1 MKKVLFIAAKANMIQ
16 QFNIR
21 NILMTQSLGM
31 EVHVASDFIDYGS
44 MDEDETNK
52 LLNWLDEIG
61 AVIHQIPFERG
72 IGSIKGNRASAKAL
86 KQVFNDGPS
95 SDWAFVHCHSPLG
108 GIIGRYV
115 AHKFKVPALYTAHG
129 FQFFSEGPKKNWVF
143 YPVEKAFSYWTN
155 ELITIN
161 HRDYRLAKKNF
172 KKPTVDYIAGVGIDV
187 AGALAVPAAQKQAVR
202 AEIRT
207 ELGLSDSDYV
217 LTTIGELNDNKNQ
230 IVVLEAMAKLDNP
243 QLRLLIAGV
252 GPNLAMLE
260 AKVAELGLE
269 SQVQFLGYRSD
280 ITNIHYAADLNVF
293 PSLREGLG
301 LGGLES
307 LVDGNYVIG
316 SQNTGMADYL
326 TSEDLGLLV
335 DVTDVDAIA
344 QAIEQVY
351 RNQRKPDLEKH
362 RAELMHFD
370 ASSVD
375 AAMLEIYKKYV

>member
-129 FQFFSEGPKKNWVF
+129 FQFFSGGPKKNWVF

>member
-21 NILMTQSLGM
+21 NILMTQTLGM
-31 EVHVASDFIDYGS
+31 EVHVACDFIDYGS
-44 MDEDETNK
+44 MDEAETNK
-52 LLNWLDEIG
+52 LIHWLDEVG
-61 AVIHQIPFERG
+61 VVRHQVPFGRG
-72 IGSIKGNRASAKAL
+72 IGSVQGNRESAKAL
-86 KQVFNDGPS
+86 AAVLDDGNT

-115 AHKFKVPALYTAHG
+115 AHKFKIPTIYTAHG
-129 FQFFSEGPKKNWVF
+129 FQFFKGGPKKNWVF

-155 ELITIN
+155 DLITIN
-161 HRDYRLAKKNF
+161 HRDYRLAKKHF

-187 AGALAVPAAQKQAVR
+187 EGALAVPTTEKQTIRENARAA
-202 AEIRT
+202 
-207 ELGLSDSDYV
+207 LGLSADDYV

-230 IVVLEAMAKLDNP
+230 IVVLEAMAKLKQP
-243 QLRLLIAGV
+243 QMKLLVAGV
-252 GPNLAMLE
+252 GPNLTMLQE
-260 AKVAELGLE
+260 KATELGIAE
-269 SQVQFLGYRSD
+269 QVQFLGYRAD

-326 TSEDLGLLV
+326 TSEDLGMLV
-335 DVTDVDAIA
+335 NVTDVDAIT
-344 QAIEQVY
+344 QAIAQVY
-351 RNQRKPDLEKH
+351 REKKVPALEKH
-362 RAELMHFD
+362 RTELMKFD
-370 ASSVD
+370 DSSVD
-375 AAMLEIYKKYV
+375 ANMLKIYKKYL